1 MIPYGRQSVSDE
13 DIDSVIDVLRSD
25 WLTQGP
31 VLPKF
36 ESAVAQYVG
45 AQHAVAVN
53 SATSALHIACL
64 ALDVGPGDLVW
75 TSAITFVA
83 SANCVLYCG
92 AEVDFVDIDP
102 ATYNLCMNKLS
113 EKLFEASRVGK
124 LPQVVIPVHMGG
136 QSCDMERLYSLS
148 QKYCFRIIED
158 ASHAVGGKY
167 ENGYVGDCRYS
178 ELVVFSFHPVKIITT
193 GEGGMVLT
201 NSSDLDRRLRLLRSH
216 GISFFAEG
224 LRSRFPH
231 EIWNYQQI
239 ELGFNY
245 RMSDIHAALGL
256 SQMRRL
262 GEFVSKRR
270 RIAERYDELFAQL
283 PVDTPWQDRK
293 SYSSYHL
300 YIIRLKLPQ
309 IKKTHLQV
317 YQSLIDA
324 GIQVNLHYIPVYR
337 HPVYERMG
345 FVRGYCDQ
353 AEQYYSSALSIP
365 IYPELTDDQQ
375 TYVVEMIRQAL
386 S

>member
-1 MIPYGRQSVSDE
+1 
-13 DIDSVIDVLRSD
+13 
-25 WLTQGP
+25 
-31 VLPKF
+31 
-36 ESAVAQYVG
+36 
-45 AQHAVAVN
+45 
-53 SATSALHIACL
+53 
-64 ALDVGPGDLVW
+64 
-75 TSAITFVA
+75 
-83 SANCVLYCG
+83 
-92 AEVDFVDIDP
+92 
-102 ATYNLCMNKLS
+102 
-113 EKLFEASRVGK
+113 
-124 LPQVVIPVHMGG
+124 
-136 QSCDMERLYSLS
+136 
-148 QKYCFRIIED
+148 
-158 ASHAVGGKY
+158 
-167 ENGYVGDCRYS
+167 
-178 ELVVFSFHPVKIITT
+178 
-193 GEGGMVLT
+193 
-201 NSSDLDRRLRLLRSH
+201 
-216 GISFFAEG
+216 
-224 LRSRFPH
+224 
-231 EIWNYQQI
+231 
-239 ELGFNY
+239 
-245 RMSDIHAALGL
+245 MSDIHAALGL